1 MRRDGTTMSSEA
13 PLSRKL
19 IALVATI
26 SLIATLGLLGGCS
39 AKTSGNTTDA
49 SGNPSSMKTLPETKA
64 KTYTVK
70 KLKIEDLR
78 IGEGRKVKNGD
89 KISVIYTG
97 TLTDGTQFDQ
107 NTVTNLFTFT
117 VGHGEVIKGFDEGVV
132 GMKVGGGRKVT
143 IPANM
148 GYGSEGSGKIPGGA
162 TIIFTIDFVRFAN

>member
-1 MRRDGTTMSSEA
+1 
-13 PLSRKL
+13 
-19 IALVATI
+19 
-26 SLIATLGLLGGCS
+26 
-39 AKTSGNTTDA
+39 
-49 SGNPSSMKTLPETKA
+49 MKTLPETKA